1 MNPTSR
7 VPEVDVKSTYEQFQS
22 GEVRL
27 LDVREPSE
35 WALGHIEGAA
45 LIPMSQLGR
54 RWRELDASVKWVCVC
69 RSGSRSEYAS
79 ALLRQAGLVV
89 SVKEG
94 QYIYYSLN
102 TTVMDEMLKW
112 IISLQSQKNKTES
125 Q

>member
-1 MNPTSR
+1 
-7 VPEVDVKSTYEQFQS
+7 
-22 GEVRL
+22 VRL

-79 ALLRQAGLVV
+79 ALLRQAGLDIANMTGGMLDW
-89 SVKEG
+89 KE
-94 QYIYYSLN
+94 
-102 TTVMDEMLKW
+102 
-112 IISLQSQKNKTES
+112 NKLPITPPGIVDS
-125 Q
+125 H